1 MQSKSLSRKRE
12 MDPGETDPALKAGA
26 KFPSARYFQI
36 HFEFLHE
43 QLRLTQDALQALQM
57 QMAQLQQPRSVKSE
71 QADLCCLEDLPVT
84 PNHQPVVNV
93 SKAQPRR
100 RSSTHV

>member
-1 MQSKSLSRKRE
+1 MRSKSISRNTE
-12 MDPGETDPALKAGA
+12 IDPGETDLALKAGA
-26 KFPSARYFQI
+26 GFPTARYFQI

-43 QLRLTQDALQALQM
+43 QLRLTQAALQALQIQM
-57 QMAQLQQPRSVKSE
+57 QQLQQQCSVKSE
-71 QADLCCLEDLPVT
+71 QADRCGLEGLPVT
-84 PNHQPVVNV
+84 PNRQPVVNV

>member
-12 MDPGETDPALKAGA
+12 MDPGETDLALKAGA

-43 QLRLTQDALQALQM
+43 QLRLTQDALQALQIQM
-57 QMAQLQQPRSVKSE
+57 QQLQQQCSRKPE
-71 QADLCCLEDLPVT
+71 QADLCGLEGLPVT

-93 SKAQPRR
+93 SKAQPKR
-100 RSSTHV
+100 RSSAHV

>member
-1 MQSKSLSRKRE
+1 MQSKSVSREPERE
-12 MDPGETDPALKAGA
+12 PGETALALKAGA

-43 QLRLTQDALQALQM
+43 QLHLTQDALQVLQKQM
-57 QMAQLQQPRSVKSE
+57 QQLQQQCSLKPE
-71 QADLCCLEDLPVT
+71 QADLCGLEGLPIT
-84 PNHQPVVNV
+84 QNHQPVVKV